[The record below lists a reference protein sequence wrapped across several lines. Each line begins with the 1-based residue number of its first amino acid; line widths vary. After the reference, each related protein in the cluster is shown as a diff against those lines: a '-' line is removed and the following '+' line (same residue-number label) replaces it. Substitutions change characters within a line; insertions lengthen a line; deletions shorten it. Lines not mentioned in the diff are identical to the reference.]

1 MELGWFSIQLL
12 FKSISRKWLVKILL
26 YMCFIWKHNHKQWTI
41 YSFLAS
47 NFNYIRIHEHES
59 THLHLRCAYSTNNYK
74 IIPAQTVFVGVGN
87 SVCFNLGWHSL
98 RACLCK
104 QHIMPLGNTSS
115 DSSKAPTEW
124 DTRKRQTTA
133 WTAWIA
139 ERRIMRVAW
148 HPLRAA
154 VLLA

>member
-1 MELGWFSIQLL
+1 MELVWFSLQLL

-26 YMCFIWKHNHKQWTI
+26 YMCSIWKHSHKQWRI

-47 NFNYIRIHEHES
+47 DFNYTCMH
-59 THLHLRCAYSTNNYK
+59 TNPYTYTYDVHTLPTNYK
-74 IIPAQTVFVGVGN
+74 IIPAQIVFVGVGN

-148 HPLRAA
+148 HPLWAA